1 MRPFISGGYFH
12 SAFGVHAKNYIHAKN
27 QKRATLWAWAP
38 KADARFV
45 SITQARAINIEK
57 PLSLP
62 AMNRDFVNI
71 NFVNW
76 EKHLEG
82 GLWLVDF
89 WAEWCTACTAQD
101 KVYEEL
107 ARLFGDKLKIG
118 KINVSDNRLL
128 ADRFGVR
135 NIPFL
140 LLMKDGKIITQMP
153 GIQSKEYLI
162 NQIKKQIQ

>member
-1 MRPFISGGYFH
+1 M
-12 SAFGVHAKNYIHAKN
+12 
-27 QKRATLWAWAP
+27 
-38 KADARFV
+38 
-45 SITQARAINIEK
+45 EK

-62 AMNRDFVNI
+62 AMKKGFVNI

-76 EKHLEG
+76 EKELNS

-89 WAEWCTACTAQD
+89 WAEWCTACQVQD

-107 ARLFGDKLKIG
+107 AGLFGEKLNIG

-128 ADRFGVR
+128 ADHFGVR

-140 LLMKDGKIITQMP
+140 ILMKGGEIITQMP

-162 NQIKKQIQ
+162 NQIKQQIR

>member
-1 MRPFISGGYFH
+1 
-12 SAFGVHAKNYIHAKN
+12 V
-27 QKRATLWAWAP
+27 
-38 KADARFV
+38 V
-45 SITQARAINIEK
+45 NIEK

-62 AMNRDFVNI
+62 AMNSTFVDI

-76 EKHLEG
+76 EKHLNH

-89 WAEWCTACTAQD
+89 WAEWCTACVAQD
-101 KVYEEL
+101 KVYAVL
-107 ARLFGDKLKIG
+107 AEMFGDQLHIG

-140 LLMKDGKIITQMP
+140 LLMKEGKVVLQMP

>member
-1 MRPFISGGYFH
+1 M
-12 SAFGVHAKNYIHAKN
+12 
-27 QKRATLWAWAP
+27 
-38 KADARFV
+38 
-45 SITQARAINIEK
+45 EK
-57 PLSLP
+57 TLSLP
-62 AMNRDFVNI
+62 AMNKGFVNI

-76 EKHLEG
+76 EKYLNH

-89 WAEWCTACTAQD
+89 WADWCTACIAQD

-107 ARLFGDKLKIG
+107 AETFGDQLHIG

-140 LLMKDGKIITQMP
+140 ILMKEGKTVLQMP

-162 NQIKKQIQ
+162 NQIKLQIQ

>member
-1 MRPFISGGYFH
+1 MCFFCVKIGKVCERHTTTCRPSGNGHRKIKKTEDRKF
-12 SAFGVHAKNYIHAKN
+12 S
-27 QKRATLWAWAP
+27 R
-38 KADARFV
+38 
-45 SITQARAINIEK
+45 K

-62 AMNRDFVNI
+62 AMENFIQI
-71 NFVNW
+71 NFVNY
-76 EKHLEG
+76 EKYLNK

-89 WAEWCTACTAQD
+89 WAEWCSACTAQD
-101 KVYEEL
+101 KIYEEL
-107 ARLFGDKLKIG
+107 HYLFQEKLNIG

-140 LLMKDGKIITQMP
+140 LLMKDGKVITQMP

-162 NQIKKQIQ
+162 HQIKQQIQ